1 MGTVPEDDPRRCRAT
16 NRQGERCRRA
26 SIRGGFVCH
35 VHGGGSPAVKAKALQ
50 RLRAAEVEN
59 FVAGQA
65 SGWAEVD
72 GPMTMAEVLEE
83 LMKTARL
90 AVRWRDLLEQ
100 IVGSLSEM
108 RYTAHGS
115 GAEQLRAEI
124 ALFERAM
131 DRVAKV
137 SEAIARLDLDARMA
151 ALSEKQGRQVVEAVE
166 RTVARVPEL
175 TAEQR
180 AAFLLVLP
188 EELRAL
194 GERPRAGVR
203 R

>member
-1 MGTVPEDDPRRCRAT
+1 MDDSRRCKAH
-16 NRQGERCRRA
+16 NRRGERCGRA
-26 SIRGGFVCH
+26 AIRGGFVCH
-35 VHGGGSPAVKAKALQ
+35 VHGGGSPAVKAKALE
-50 RLRAAEVEN
+50 RLRTAEVEN
-59 FVAGQA
+59 YVAGQA
-65 SGWAEVD
+65 SGWSQVD
-72 GPMTMAEVLEE
+72 GPMSMGEVLDE
-83 LMKTARL
+83 LLKTARL

-100 IVGSLSEM
+100 IVGQLSEM

-151 ALSEKQGRQVVEAVE
+151 ALSQRQGRQVFEAVE
-166 RTVARVPEL
+166 RTVAQVPSL

-180 AAFLLVLP
+180 AAFVEVLP
-188 EELRAL
+188 GELRAI
-194 GERPRAGVR
+194 GERAQAGVR